1 MNLRILT
8 SREELRELYEA
19 DLKRAF
25 PPEELKP
32 LSAIERLMDKGLYT
46 VYLLEEDGQRLGE
59 LLLLRGSDGFGL
71 IDYLAVC
78 EEHRNRGAGAEL
90 LRRCLKAYDGQ
101 VLLGESEA
109 PTGDPARDGLIHR
122 RLGFYERNNA
132 RCAGYDCGEFGVR
145 YKTLYW
151 AEENLPDSVLIRHHQ
166 ELYRSQ
172 FTPETYERYIQIPL
186 AEGEALKPC
195 APWAEK

>member
-8 SREELRELYEA
+8 SREELRELYET

-32 LSAIERLMDKGLYT
+32 LSAMERLMDNGVYT

-78 EEHRNRGAGAEL
+78 EEYRNRGAGAEL

-122 RLGFYERNNA
+122 RLKTERTGTVRFSCGAGTGKREVLRFLEIVQKIA
-132 RCAGYDCGEFGVR
+132 R
-145 YKTLYW
+145 
-151 AEENLPDSVLIRHHQ
+151 
-166 ELYRSQ
+166 
-172 FTPETYERYIQIPL
+172 
-186 AEGEALKPC
+186 EG
-195 APWAEK
+195 